1 MLKLDGHTLTIEK
14 LWQGSSN
21 RLKFGLSDRAV
32 AAVDASRAFV
42 DKLAGQDRAVYGI
55 NTGYGPLSHTRIADE
70 DVKQHQ
76 LNLLHHLSVGQG
88 PLFDEQH
95 SRAIMIARANA
106 LARGFS
112 GIRRETLELLI
123 ECANKNIIPEIPTQ
137 GSVGASGD
145 LVPLAHMA
153 RLLVGLGHA
162 RYNNERM
169 PAQDAFREAG
179 LNAVELLCKEGLA
192 LVNGTSAM
200 TAIMALAT
208 RRAGKI
214 LDWIEFLSTCMFQV
228 LYGAPE
234 VLCDRLHKARSQRGQ
249 VAVAHR
255 LTEHMLT
262 HPDYAKMIGEH
273 EWATNSKSLKAG
285 IEIQDAYSL
294 RCVPQILGAFQDAY
308 WHIEKIVTR
317 ELNATTDN
325 PLIFADTEVVIHG
338 GNFYGQHISMVSDY
352 LKNGLITIAI
362 LSDRQLERLINWR
375 YSQGLTPLLVGDKAG
390 INTGMGGCQ
399 LLATSLVAEA
409 KGLAMPG
416 SIQSIPTNANNQD
429 VVSMGF
435 TAAKQASAVVDI
447 VWKLLGIQAMALV
460 QAADLREDSNMMGR
474 SYRQLYDLIRSVSPQ
489 LKQDRPL
496 FEDIA
501 KITALIQ
508 DDNIHKQF
516 FTDRPTE

>member
-1 MLKLDGHTLTIEK
+1 MLKLDGHTLTIEQ
-14 LWQGSSN
+14 LWQGSTN
-21 RLKFGLSDRAV
+21 NLKFGLSDQAV
-32 AAVDASRAFV
+32 ASVDASRTFV
-42 DKLAGQDRAVYGI
+42 EKLAQQGRAIYGI
-55 NTGYGPLSHTRIADE
+55 NTGYGPLSPTRISDE
-70 DVKQHQ
+70 NIKQHQ

-95 SRAIMIARANA
+95 SRAIMISRANA
-106 LARGFS
+106 LAKGFS
-112 GIRRETLELLI
+112 GIRKETLELLI
-123 ECANKNIIPEIPTQ
+123 ECINKNIIPEIPTQ

-145 LVPLAHMA
+145 LIPLAHMA

-162 RYNNERM
+162 MYNNERM
-169 PAQDAFREAG
+169 PAQDALRAAG
-179 LNAVELLCKEGLA
+179 LNVVELSCKEGLA

-208 RRAGKI
+208 RQAGRI
-214 LDWIEFLSTCMFQV
+214 LDWIEFLSACLFQV

-234 VLCDRLHKARSQRGQ
+234 VMCDQLHKARGQRGQ
-249 VAVAHR
+249 VAVAKR
-255 LTEHMLT
+255 LVEHLRT
-262 HPDYAKMIGEH
+262 HPDYARMIDEH
-273 EWATNSKSLKAG
+273 EWGTNSKSMEAG

-294 RCVPQILGAFQDAY
+294 RCAPQIIGAFQDAY

-317 ELNATTDN
+317 ELNAATDN
-325 PLIFADTEVVIHG
+325 PLIFADTKVIIHG

-352 LKNGLITIAI
+352 LKNNLIIITI
-362 LSDRQLERLINWR
+362 LSDRQQERLINWR
-375 YSQGLTPLLVGDKAG
+375 YSQGLPPLLVGGEPG

-409 KGLAMPG
+409 KGYAMPG

-429 VVSMGF
+429 IVSMGF
-435 TAAKQASAVVDI
+435 TAAKQASNVVDI
-447 VWKLLGIQAMALV
+447 VWTLLAIQAMMLA

-474 SYRQLYDLIRSVSPQ
+474 SYRQLYELIRSVSPQ

-501 KITALIQ
+501 KIATLMQ
-508 DDNIHKQF
+508 DDNTHKQF
-516 FTDRPTE
+516 FTPRPIE